1 MWMPRG
7 RQMQVPSPGQN
18 QKVAAF
24 GAINYATGKHL
35 SHVPDVPKGG
45 KNAAQFL
52 VMFGKLLARA
62 RRTGKRIILA
72 LDNGPIHTA
81 RKVLAVLNDPEV
93 GTHIQVLW
101 LPKYAPDLNEQERVW
116 KVAKAQG
123 IANVLFSDRD
133 SLKAHVKQV
142 LSSINVRP
150 GTTLVIV
157 LGRHHRQNCIRKK
170 LVPST

>member
-1 MWMPRG
+1 
-7 RQMQVPSPGQN
+7 MQVPSPGQN

-35 SHVPDVPKGG
+35 AHVPDGAKGG

-52 VMFGKLLARA
+52 VMFGNLLARA
-62 RRTGKRIILA
+62 RRTGKRIILV

-81 RKVLAVLNDPEV
+81 KKVLAVLNDLEV
-93 GTHIQVLW
+93 GKHIHVLW

-116 KVAKAQG
+116 RVAKEQG
-123 IANVLFSDRD
+123 IADVLFSDRD
-133 SLKAHVKQV
+133 SLKTHVKQV
-142 LSSINVRP
+142 LASINVKP
-150 GTTLVIV
+150 GPTLVVV
-157 LGRHHRQNCIRKK
+157 LGRRHRQKRIPKK